1 MSFQVDLLTELLKKS
16 DTIIDSKMPSAID
29 KAALKTLIDVL
40 TKEQNNGK
48 ILVSDNVLAILEDVL
63 YDKIKESAYTEL
75 AQSYLNL
82 FNQADILISEE
93 QAQVNNLK
101 AKNIRELW
109 YNSDNRKRF
118 MQKVIY
124 DLGSGGMKDIFV
136 KGLVNMVR
144 DINFS
149 GLTVNQGV
157 EAMSKF
163 IIDDNYTSRYLRSTV
178 FDALAQYDGA
188 INQEVKLV
196 YGFSKNI
203 YIGNVKDNTRPVC
216 YHLVEKLNGRFSDE
230 QLKIVLDEYCPN
242 GKPSDV
248 SIEIEDRTLKKGSGM
263 YEDTYVGNFM
273 QKRGGYGCR
282 HRCLSTR

>member
-48 ILVSDNVLAILEDVL
+48 ILVDDNVLAILEDVL

-124 DLGSGGMKDIFV
+124 DLGSGGMKDVFV

-188 INQEVKLV
+188 INQEVKQV
-196 YGFSKNI
+196 YGFSNNI
-203 YIGNVKDNTRPVC
+203 YIGNTMENSRPICIHLVKD
-216 YHLVEKLNGRFSDE
+216 LSGRFSDT
-230 QLKIVLDEYCPN
+230 QLKSVLAEYCPN
-242 GKPSDV
+242 GNPSQDY
-248 SIEIEDRTLKKGSGM
+248 ITIDDKKYKKGSGM